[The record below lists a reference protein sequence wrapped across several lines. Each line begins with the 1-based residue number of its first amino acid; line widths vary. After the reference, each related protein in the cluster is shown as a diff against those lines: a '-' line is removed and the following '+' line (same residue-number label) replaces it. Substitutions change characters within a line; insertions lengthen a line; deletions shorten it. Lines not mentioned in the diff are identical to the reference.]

1 MLQGTIEEGIHQI
14 AMEKLKLE
22 QDVTGE
28 EQGEGAKKKNVARL
42 LKVSG
47 VKPGVRRGRISL
59 TQILTWGGRGHTQ
72 LILRNLFLV
81 FMISAL

>member
-1 MLQGTIEEGIHQI
+1 MQGTIEEGIHQI

-59 TQILTWGGRGHTQ
+59 TQILTWGWGGHTQ

>member
-1 MLQGTIEEGIHQI
+1 MQGTIEEGIHQI

-59 TQILTWGGRGHTQ
+59 TQILTWGGGGD
-72 LILRNLFLV
+72 IPSSYYEIYF
-81 FMISAL
+81 

>member
-59 TQILTWGGRGHTQ
+59 TQILTWGGGHTQ

-81 FMISAL
+81 FIILAL